1 MEMAEGEPPYMKYPQ
16 GKALL
21 LISTQGAPPLKNPKQ
36 WSPHF
41 QHFLSCC
48 LKESPKDRI
57 SSIEL
62 LQVTNRCHRVLLFT
76 PIGFSIH
83 F

>member
-1 MEMAEGEPPYMKYPQ
+1 MAEGEPPYMKYPQ

-36 WSPHF
+36 WSSNF

-48 LKESPKDRI
+48 LKESPKDRVV
-57 SSIEL
+57 SIEL
-62 LQVTNRCHRVLLFT
+62 LQVRK
-76 PIGFSIH
+76 
-83 F
+83 